1 MKATLSDVKSCL
13 CVIPTM
19 RKLVLLFTLSGMLL
33 LLSACTSGK
42 KNAATTSQQE
52 QSQTISL
59 GMIPTMDGLPFII
72 ADKQGIYDSL
82 GLEVNIVY
90 FNSGNDR
97 DASLQ
102 TGQVDGAVT
111 DYIGA
116 ALLQAHRTP
125 LKIIM
130 KNDGYFCFI
139 VAKQSGINNREQL
152 KTKNIAVSR
161 NTVVEYA
168 TDLLLKQAGI
178 AMNEVNKPE
187 IGEIMLRLQMLHYGQ
202 VDASFLPDPQAS
214 IAMNGGNKSLISTR
228 ELGIHL
234 TGTAFSE
241 KALKEKA
248 EPISRLV
255 IGYNLAV
262 EYMRMHPLKEWKQV
276 LMEEL
281 GVPETLTGLIA
292 LPPYEQATRPAEADI
307 ASAIA
312 WLKVQERIS
321 KTYQGLNLVDTTY
334 TTTKPL

>member
-1 MKATLSDVKSCL
+1 
-13 CVIPTM
+13 M
-19 RKLVLLFTLSGMLL
+19 RKLVLLFTLSTL
-33 LLSACTSGK
+33 LLSACTNGK
-42 KNAATTSQQE
+42 KDAATTSQQE
-52 QSQTISL
+52 QSISL
-59 GMIPTMDGLPFII
+59 GMMPTLDGLPFII
-72 ADKQGIYDSL
+72 AEKQGIYDSL
-82 GLEVNIVY
+82 GLDVNIVH
-90 FNSGNDR
+90 FNSANDR

-102 TGQVDGAVT
+102 SGQIDGAVT
-111 DYIGA
+111 DYTSA
-116 ALLQAHRTP
+116 AVLQAHHTP
-125 LKIIM
+125 LAIIM

-152 KTKNIAVSR
+152 KAKNIAVSR

-168 TDLLLKQAGI
+168 TDLLLEQAGI

-187 IGEIMLRLQMLHYGQ
+187 IGEIPLRLQMLQYGQ
-202 VDASFLPDPQAS
+202 VDASFLPDPLAS

-241 KALKEKA
+241 KALKEKG

-255 IGYNLAV
+255 MGYNLAI
-262 EYMRMHPLKEWKQV
+262 EYMQIHPLKEWKQV

-292 LPPYEQATRPAEADI
+292 LPPYEQAARPAKADI

-312 WLKVQERIS
+312 WLKAQGRIPKS
-321 KTYQGLNLVDTTY
+321 YQGLNLVDTTY